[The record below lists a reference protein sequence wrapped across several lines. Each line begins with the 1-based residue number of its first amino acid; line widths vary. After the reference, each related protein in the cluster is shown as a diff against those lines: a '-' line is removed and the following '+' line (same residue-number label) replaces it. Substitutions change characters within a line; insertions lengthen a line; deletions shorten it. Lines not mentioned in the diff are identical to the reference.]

1 MPYIEK
7 VQKSKT
13 PLSILLSI
21 LELIEKEKTLP
32 KEVQEQV
39 QKEFNKVPINIIMDD
54 DQISYKKMKKVTIQ
68 NIMTK

>member
-1 MPYIEK
+1 MNFVNLEKLPKELLPYIEK

-13 PLSILLSI
+13 PLSVLLSI

-39 QKEFNKVPINIIMDD
+39 RKEFNKVPINIIMDE
-54 DQISYKKMKKVTIQ
+54 K
-68 NIMTK
+68 

>member
-1 MPYIEK
+1 MNFVNLEKLPKELLPYIEK

-13 PLSILLSI
+13 PLSILSSI

-39 QKEFNKVPINIIMDD
+39 RKEFNKVPINIIMDE
-54 DQISYKKMKKVTIQ
+54 K
-68 NIMTK
+68 

>member
-1 MPYIEK
+1 MPFIDLEKLPKELIPYIEK

-32 KEVQEQV
+32 KEVQEKV
-39 QKEFNKVPINIIMDD
+39 RKEFNKVPVNIIMDD
-54 DQISYKKMKKVTIQ
+54 D
-68 NIMTK
+68 